1 MNTKLILE
9 SIQKAK
15 KRSLT
20 ESQKRDYTTLLENT
34 NKYIKRYSQLN
45 ESTQLAD
52 VALFK
57 KYGINLLAATIPNII
72 APEIVSIQPIN

>member
-34 NKYIKRYSQLN
+34 EKYIKRYSQLN

-52 VALFK
+52 VAL
-57 KYGINLLAATIPNII
+57 
-72 APEIVSIQPIN
+72 